1 MSIEDGLTIKK
12 LEVFLSFMNFGN
24 MARVAEAMGQ
34 STVSIHRALH
44 SLEETV
50 RCPLF
55 KRQGRNLIPLAAAYT
70 FAEYARKILLA
81 CEEGLAKTR
90 EVGGFNATR
99 LKLGSLYSLTVS
111 AIPELLMGMKLRRPE
126 LEITL
131 SLGSNRELF
140 ESLEDGRVDAIV
152 VALAQDTPIDGMISL
167 PLFYDS
173 MHFAAPVDSP
183 YAKAELIDLKQLQH
197 ERFITLGEG
206 FATTRDFNF
215 AFLQAGFSPAL
226 VMHVD
231 DIFSLINLV
240 SGGVGYSLLP
250 KRIEAF
256 SPRIHLI
263 PMEKLYVREQLIT
276 VLIPEN
282 RERDPNLLA
291 LAAECRMFS
300 SRSKAALT
308 TSIQSLT

>member
-1 MSIEDGLTIKK
+1 MAIEEGITIKK
-12 LEVFLSFMNFGN
+12 LEVFLSFMNYGN
-24 MARVAEAMGQ
+24 MARVADAMGQ

-44 SLEETV
+44 SLEEAV

-55 KRQGRNLIPLAAAYT
+55 RRQGRNLIPLAAAYT
-70 FAEYARKILLA
+70 FAEYGRKILLT

-90 EVGGFNATR
+90 EVGGFNAAT
-99 LKLGSLYSLTVS
+99 LKIGSLYSLTVT
-111 AIPELLMGMKLRRPE
+111 AIPQLLVGMKLRRPD
-126 LEITL
+126 LEINL

-140 ESLEDGRVDAIV
+140 ESLEQGRVDAIV
-152 VALAQDTPIDGMISL
+152 VALAQDAKIDGMICL

-173 MHFAAPVDSP
+173 MHFAAPLDSP
-183 YAKAELIDLKQLQH
+183 YARLDLIDLKQLQH
-197 ERFITLGEG
+197 ERFISLGEG
-206 FATTRDFNF
+206 FATAHDFAF
-215 AFLQAGFSPAL
+215 AFLQAGFTPEV
-226 VMHVD
+226 VMRVD

-256 SPRIHLI
+256 SPRIQLI
-263 PMEKLYVREQLIT
+263 PMQQRYVSRQLIT

-291 LAAECRMFS
+291 LAAECRLFS
-300 SRSKAALT
+300 ARTSRAGSF
-308 TSIQSLT
+308 

>member
-1 MSIEDGLTIKK
+1 MSIEEGITIKK
-12 LEVFLSFMNFGN
+12 LEVFLSFMHFGN
-24 MARVAEAMGQ
+24 MARVAESIGQ
-34 STVSIHRALH
+34 SAVSIHRSLH
-44 SLEETV
+44 SLEEAV

-55 KRQGRNLIPLAAAYT
+55 KRQGRNLIPLVAAYT

-90 EVGGFNATR
+90 EVGGFNAAK
-99 LKLGSLYSLTVS
+99 LKIGSLYSLTVS
-111 AIPELLMGMKLRRPE
+111 AIPQLLVGMKLRRPD
-126 LEITL
+126 LEVNL
-131 SLGSNRELF
+131 SLGSNRELLQ
-140 ESLEDGRVDAIV
+140 SLDDGRLDAIV
-152 VALAQDTPIDGMISL
+152 VALGQDTEIEGLISL

-173 MHFAAPVDSP
+173 MYFAAPVDSP
-183 YAKAELIDLKQLQH
+183 YAKTGLIDLKKLQH
-197 ERFITLGEG
+197 EHFITLGEG
-206 FATTRDFNF
+206 FATSRDFAF
-215 AFLQAGFSPAL
+215 AFEQAGYSPDL
-226 VMHVD
+226 VMQVD

-263 PMEKLYVREQLIT
+263 PMEPRYVGRQLIA
-276 VLIPEN
+276 VLIPAN

-300 SRSKAALT
+300 SRTKGNPDLPA
-308 TSIQSLT
+308 

>member
-1 MSIEDGLTIKK
+1 MAIEEGITIKK

-44 SLEETV
+44 TLEETV

-55 KRQGRNLIPLAAAYT
+55 KRQGRNLIPLVAAYT
-70 FAEYARKILLA
+70 FAEYARKIILN

-90 EVGGFNATR
+90 EVGGFNAAR
-99 LKLGSLYSLTVS
+99 LKIGSLYSLTVA
-111 AIPELLMGMKLRRPE
+111 AIPQLLVGMKQRRPD
-126 LEITL
+126 LEVTL

-140 ESLEDGRVDAIV
+140 SSLEEGRLDAIV
-152 VALAQDTPIDGMISL
+152 VALAQDAQIGGLISL

-173 MHFAAPVDSP
+173 IYFAAPVGSP
-183 YAKAELIDLKQLQH
+183 YAKATMIDLKQLQH
-197 ERFITLGEG
+197 ERFISLGSG
-206 FATTRDFNF
+206 FATAQDFAH
-215 AFLQAGFSPAL
+215 AFLQAGFSPEL
-226 VMHVD
+226 VMQVD

-250 KRIEAF
+250 QRIEAF

-263 PMEKLYVREQLIT
+263 PLEQRYVSRQRIT
-276 VLIPEN
+276 VLFPEN

-300 SRSKAALT
+300 QRSQAYVPPGR
-308 TSIQSLT
+308 

>member
-1 MSIEDGLTIKK
+1 MSIEEGITIKK

-24 MARVAEAMGQ
+24 MARVAESMGQ
-34 STVSIHRALH
+34 SSVSIHRSLH
-44 SLEETV
+44 SLEEAV

-55 KRQGRNLIPLAAAYT
+55 KRQGRNLIPLIAAYT

-90 EVGGFNATR
+90 EVGGFNAAK
-99 LKLGSLYSLTVS
+99 LKIGSLYSLTVT
-111 AIPELLMGMKLRRPE
+111 AIPQLLVGMKLRRPD
-126 LEITL
+126 LEINL
-131 SLGSNRELF
+131 SLGSNRELLQ
-140 ESLEDGRVDAIV
+140 SLEDGRFDAIV
-152 VALAQDTPIDGMISL
+152 VALGTDTKIEGMISL

-173 MHFAAPVDSP
+173 MYFAAPIDSP
-183 YAKAELIDLKQLQH
+183 YARTELIDLKKLQH
-197 ERFITLGEG
+197 EHFITLGDG
-206 FATTRDFNF
+206 FATSRDFAF
-215 AFLQAGFSPAL
+215 AFEQAGYSPDL
-226 VMHVD
+226 VMQVD

-263 PMEKLYVREQLIT
+263 PMEPRYVGRQLIA

-300 SRSKAALT
+300 SRSKNSVAVSA
-308 TSIQSLT
+308 